1 MRRRFQ
7 HGRVFKRGKRR
18 KVWVGRFYEPVLVEG
33 RLKKKRR
40 SIILGLCSEVT
51 RGQAKQTLLERLR
64 EMNEGLHVPVQQM
77 MFADYC
83 AKWDKE
89 ILSNYRPSTQTFYR
103 STLNRWILPHFGPW
117 QLGEIQPPDVQAF
130 VNQFRGYSTSVLKHL
145 RATLSCVFQTAM
157 TWKYIQHNPASGLQ
171 LPQGKSVKR
180 AVVLTPEQL
189 RLVITNLQEPYKTM
203 ATVMAGTAIRESEL
217 LALKW
222 SDLDYTHRLIH
233 IRRSVY
239 RGVLDEQTKTEES
252 ERDIPMCDT
261 VVRVLLNLQKGPHN
275 RGEYVFLTER
285 EKIYRPE
292 GVQRRHFNSS
302 AETLGIPRFT
312 WRSFRRTSATALHGK
327 GVPLKVQREIMGHT
341 NEETSL
347 IYTEVQLK
355 AKRRAIEQLEEFLF
369 GSKSKLIGPKRTQVA
384 SEVATETRQVID
396 SKDRACSSVG

>member
-1 MRRRFQ
+1 NPDLLQVNSEPLDSPTLRTVAI
-7 HGRVFKRGKRR
+7 GRN
-18 KVWVGRFYEPVLVEG
+18 P
-33 RLKKKRR
+33 
-40 SIILGLCSEVT
+40 
-51 RGQAKQTLLERLR
+51 A
-64 EMNEGLHVPVQQM
+64 
-77 MFADYC
+77 A
-83 AKWDKE
+83 
-89 ILSNYRPSTQTFYR
+89 
-103 STLNRWILPHFGPW
+103 
-117 QLGEIQPPDVQAF
+117 DVQAF

-157 TWKYIQHNPASGLQ
+157 TWKYIQHNPATGLQ

-180 AVVLTPEQL
+180 GVVLTPEQL

-222 SDLDYTHRLIH
+222 SDLDYTNRLIH

-275 RGEYVFLTER
+275 RGEYVFLTEH

-302 AETLGIPRFT
+302 AETRLVSHVSLGARFDARQPRP
-312 WRSFRRTSATALHGK
+312 SM
-327 GVPLKVQREIMGHT
+327 E
-341 NEETSL
+341 
-347 IYTEVQLK
+347 K
-355 AKRRAIEQLEEFLF
+355 ACR
-369 GSKSKLIGPKRTQVA
+369 
-384 SEVATETRQVID
+384 
-396 SKDRACSSVG
+396 